1 MSEVNADGNVQ
12 PVTDNVTQQVHVTD
26 ADLPNNAPDTAES
39 LGIDAASYDKYY
51 RDGNMDWA
59 SYGKEV
65 AFKQQQAADKA
76 IQNNEPA
83 PAEEA
88 GDAQGVVENAGL
100 SWEDLG
106 AKISSVG
113 DIDAEDRA
121 ALHAIGIPDQVINDY
136 IGAVTGEAQ
145 GIIDAVID
153 GMGGQEAFDAV
164 YAGLH
169 ANSTETQRN
178 NIDALLRDP
187 ATRQAGID
195 TAIRLSGVQVQQ
207 GEQPQATPVA
217 SRGNTTA
224 AAPAAQGFS
233 SFEEQMAAQRDPR
246 YNRDAAFTQE
256 VINRIAVSTYQM
268 NPRSHSGGM

>member
-39 LGIDAASYDKYY
+39 LGIDASSYDKYY
-51 RDGNMDWA
+51 KDGNMDWA

-106 AKISSVG
+106 AKISSMG
-113 DIDAEDRA
+113 DIDAEDRE

-145 GIIDAVID
+145 GIIDSVID

-178 NIDALLRDP
+178 NIDALWLHVVTPQQLPQQPRASPALRSKWQP
-187 ATRQAGID
+187 SVTHGTTGIPRLPKRSSTVLLSVHTR
-195 TAIRLSGVQVQQ
+195 
-207 GEQPQATPVA
+207 
-217 SRGNTTA
+217 
-224 AAPAAQGFS
+224 
-233 SFEEQMAAQRDPR
+233 
-246 YNRDAAFTQE
+246 
-256 VINRIAVSTYQM
+256 
-268 NPRSHSGGM
+268 